1 VPSPRYVPP
10 PKQGASTGADAQ
22 VPGPLYIPNHAASLP
37 AFAPPIE
44 LNQMSALQMV
54 AAVGKVALLDT
65 ASCARLLRDT
75 TIVDPWSTP
84 SSHDQVAT
92 TALGVP
98 PTASTLRTSFYMGLL
113 YVHEWQG
120 GHRAVRS
127 SCGDT
132 KTCAVCVWDSLGG
145 GASVFDLLS
154 STFPTPTRHV
164 PARLPDWTF
173 TYMISGT

>member
-1 VPSPRYVPP
+1 MCPL
-10 PKQGASTGADAQ
+10 KQGASTGADAQ

-37 AFAPPIE
+37 TFAPPIE
-44 LNQMSALQMV
+44 MNVMSALQLV
-54 AAVGKVALLDT
+54 TGVGKVALQDT

-75 TIVDPWSTP
+75 IIVDPCSTP

-92 TALGVP
+92 TAPHVP
-98 PTASTLRTSFYMGLL
+98 PTTSTLRTPFYTGIL

-132 KTCAVCVWDSLGG
+132 KTCAVCVLDSLGG
-145 GASVFDLLS
+145 RSSVFDS
-154 STFPTPTRHV
+154 FPAPSPPPHDMCLHV
-164 PARLPDWTF
+164 SRTGPSRT
-173 TYMISGT
+173 

>member
-1 VPSPRYVPP
+1 VPCPRYVPP

-145 GASVFDLLS
+145 RTSVFNLLS
-154 STFPTPTRHV
+154 RTFPTPTRHV
-164 PARLPDWTF
+164 PARLPGWTF